1 MQSIRRSNNTT
12 SRVLNW
18 EWSYQQDTQTKEGLS
33 NIFNRQKLKCGNLK
47 FVNAAAK
54 SPKRTL
60 ILNNGLLTSSN
71 LDRCSVIFPI
81 KKLLNAEILS
91 PAPQMLME
99 TNIKF
104 NSDLTLF
111 HNVDFLLLII
121 SSDNMHKK
129 NILEFGMG

>member
-1 MQSIRRSNNTT
+1 
-12 SRVLNW
+12 
-18 EWSYQQDTQTKEGLS
+18 
-33 NIFNRQKLKCGNLK
+33 
-47 FVNAAAK
+47 
-54 SPKRTL
+54 
-60 ILNNGLLTSSN
+60 
-71 LDRCSVIFPI
+71 
-81 KKLLNAEILS
+81 
-91 PAPQMLME
+91 MLME